1 MPLPTPKSPRVP
13 RHTRSIV
20 AQAYAREDGLWDID
34 ARITDT
40 KTRPAPLASGT
51 RAPGEPIHDLWLRI
65 TIDTT
70 LQIVDA
76 VSVSDAVPYPGYC
89 NTISPAYQQL
99 IGLNLLKGFRLA
111 VKERLSG
118 IAGCTHLTELASVL
132 PTAAIQAFAGDVLP
146 TRDGQNEDDQ
156 AHAPFQ
162 LGRCHAL
169 RHDGPAVAQ
178 YYPRWVSKPKVP
190 S

>member
-1 MPLPTPKSPRVP
+1 MDS
-13 RHTRSIV
+13 
-20 AQAYAREDGLWDID
+20 
-34 ARITDT
+34 
-40 KTRPAPLASGT
+40 
-51 RAPGEPIHDLWLRI
+51 
-65 TIDTT
+65 
-70 LQIVDA
+70 
-76 VSVSDAVPYPGYC
+76 
-89 NTISPAYQQL
+89 QL
-99 IGLNLLKGFRLA
+99 IGLNLLKGFRQA

-178 YYPRWVSKPKVP
+178 FYPRWSVNPKCRPESLHLTTIHQSPITIRV
-190 S
+190 